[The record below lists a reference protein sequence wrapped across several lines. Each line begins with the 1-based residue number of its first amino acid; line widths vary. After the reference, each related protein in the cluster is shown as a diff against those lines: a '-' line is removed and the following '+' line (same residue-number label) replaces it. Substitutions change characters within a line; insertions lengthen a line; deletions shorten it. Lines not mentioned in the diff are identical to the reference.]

1 MHSKNEEFLALMRQ
15 SGWSQ
20 AETARRL
27 HISPAAVSQFV
38 NGHSTPGRAT
48 LSLMKIV
55 VGQLQLGTANDAPP
69 AGLPGWASE
78 LIADLEVLCE
88 RERTRLVS
96 AFRLITRREPRK
108 KAKTTESAS
117 KKRSASWS

>member
-55 VGQLQLGTANDAPP
+55 VGQEQGSSPNSAPP

-78 LIADLEVLCE
+78 LISDLEVLADKD
-88 RERTRLVS
+88 RERLVS
-96 AFRLITRREPRK
+96 AFRLIARREPRK
-108 KAKTTESAS
+108 KLKQAATAHAAK
-117 KKRSASWS
+117 RR

>member
-55 VGQLQLGTANDAPP
+55 VGQLQQGSPNDAPP
-69 AGLPGWASE
+69 AGMPGWASE
-78 LIADLEVLCE
+78 LIADLEVLSE

-108 KAKTTESAS
+108 KAKSPEAS